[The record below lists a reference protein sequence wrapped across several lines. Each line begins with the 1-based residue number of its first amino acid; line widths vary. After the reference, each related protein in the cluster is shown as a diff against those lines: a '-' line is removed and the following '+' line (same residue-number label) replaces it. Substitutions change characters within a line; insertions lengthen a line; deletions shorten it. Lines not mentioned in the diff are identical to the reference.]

1 MRLLRSVLRYVGLTL
16 IALVTTGPFLWLL
29 STSLKGTE
37 DIFRFPPTLLPSRL
51 NLENF
56 VGVWQ
61 SVPLGRYL
69 MNSLLVAIL
78 TAAANVLLAS
88 LAAYPL
94 ARLQF
99 RGKSFVFL
107 AILATMMVPEQVI
120 LIPLYTTMLKLGLD
134 NTFTGLVLPFSV
146 NGFGIFLLRQ
156 AYRGIPKELDESAFI
171 DGGSVVR
178 IWWEIL
184 VPLTKPAS
192 ASLAVFS
199 FIASWSSFL
208 WPLILLKDQTK
219 YTLPVGLSYLLGTFS
234 ANYRYL
240 AAGSVLA
247 VLPVIIVFVFTQRY
261 FIGGILSG
269 AMKSSD
275 KK

>member
-1 MRLLRSVLRYVGLTL
+1 
-16 IALVTTGPFLWLL
+16 L

-269 AMKSSD
+269 AMKQ
-275 KK
+275 